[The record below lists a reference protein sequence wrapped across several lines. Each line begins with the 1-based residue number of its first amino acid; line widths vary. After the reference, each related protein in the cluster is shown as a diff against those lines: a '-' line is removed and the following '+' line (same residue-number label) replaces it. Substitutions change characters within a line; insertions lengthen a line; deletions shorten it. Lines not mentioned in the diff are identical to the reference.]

1 METRAEWMIAAQE
14 SFFDFQLLKLCLKFL
29 KTQKACFAHNIQIVT
44 VYATLGE
51 KAVAAALEEAE
62 IEVIITSA
70 SLVETKMAGIL
81 KASPNIKTVIY
92 APFENRHKMLQKS
105 DLGVQLY
112 TFQGQ
117 ADSIIVV

>member
-1 METRAEWMIAAQE
+1 M
-14 SFFDFQLLKLCLKFL
+14 
-29 KTQKACFAHNIQIVT
+29 
-44 VYATLGE
+44 YATLGE

-81 KASPNIKTVIY
+81 KSSPNVKTVIY
-92 APFENRHKMLQKS
+92 APFENRHKMLQKR

-112 TFQGQ
+112 TFQGL
-117 ADSIIVV
+117 ADYLTVSLAYTVAL

>member
-1 METRAEWMIAAQE
+1 MDDCRSGQFW
-14 SFFDFQLLKLCLKFL
+14 DFSTSKVCFIFRNFK
-29 KTQKACFAHNIQIVT
+29 KACFAHNIQIVT

-51 KAVAAALEEAE
+51 KAVSAALEEAE

-70 SLVETKMAGIL
+70 SLVETKMAAIL

-92 APFENRHKMLQKS
+92 APFENRHKMLQKQ

-112 TFQGQ
+112 TFQGLGDDLTHSQ
-117 ADSIIVV
+117 FQ